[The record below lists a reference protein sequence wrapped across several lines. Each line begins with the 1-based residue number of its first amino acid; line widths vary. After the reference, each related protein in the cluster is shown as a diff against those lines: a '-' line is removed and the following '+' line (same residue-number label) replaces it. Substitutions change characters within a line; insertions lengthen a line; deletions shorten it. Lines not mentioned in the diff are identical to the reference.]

1 MYDDYNDNELIYL
14 IYDFNEEANRILHEK
29 YYKIIKIKVA
39 KYRALAKRIGLDTCD
54 LMQEGLLGF
63 EEAINS
69 YRDNKDMKF
78 SSFANMC
85 IERQILTV
93 VNYHSRKKHTFLND
107 SCSIDAEDEKGRTM
121 LDYSLKSDI
130 DPLMMM
136 EKEEEKNSIYDLMTK
151 DLSKLEKEVFELKL
165 NGLDYREIA
174 RLLNKSYKSIDS
186 ALQRIRVKLKKIL
199 NEMEKNID

>member
-14 IYDFNEEANRILHEK
+14 IYGFNEDANRILHEK

-39 KYRALAKRIGLDTCD
+39 KYRTLAKRMGLDTCD
-54 LMQEGLLGF
+54 LMQEGLLGL

-85 IERQILTV
+85 IERQILSV
-93 VNYHSRKKHTFLND
+93 VNYHSRKKHSFLND

-121 LDYSLKSDI
+121 LDYSLKSDT

>member
-14 IYDFNEEANRILHEK
+14 IYDFNEDANRILHEK

-54 LMQEGLLGF
+54 LMQEGLLGL

-85 IERQILTV
+85 IERQILSV
-93 VNYHSRKKHTFLND
+93 LNYHSRKKHTFLND
-107 SCSIDAEDEKGRTM
+107 SCSIDVEDEKGRTM
-121 LDYSLKSDI
+121 LDYSLRSDI

>member
-54 LMQEGLLGF
+54 LMQEGLLGL

-85 IERQILTV
+85 IERQILSV

-107 SCSIDAEDEKGRTM
+107 SCSIDAEDEKGRAV
-121 LDYSLKSDI
+121 LEYSLKSDI
-130 DPLMMM
+130 DPLVMM

-199 NEMEKNID
+199 NEMEKN

>member
-1 MYDDYNDNELIYL
+1 
-14 IYDFNEEANRILHEK
+14 
-29 YYKIIKIKVA
+29 
-39 KYRALAKRIGLDTCD
+39 
-54 LMQEGLLGF
+54 
-63 EEAINS
+63 
-69 YRDNKDMKF
+69 
-78 SSFANMC
+78 
-85 IERQILTV
+85 
-93 VNYHSRKKHTFLND
+93 
-107 SCSIDAEDEKGRTM
+107 
-121 LDYSLKSDI
+121 
-130 DPLMMM
+130 M

>member
-14 IYDFNEEANRILHEK
+14 IYDFNEDANRILHEK

-54 LMQEGLLGF
+54 LMQEGLLGL

-69 YRDNKDMKF
+69 YRDNKEMKF

-85 IERQILTV
+85 IERQILSV
-93 VNYHSRKKHTFLND
+93 LNYHSRKKHTFLND
-107 SCSIDAEDEKGRTM
+107 SCSIDVEDEKGRTM

>member
-14 IYDFNEEANRILHEK
+14 IHDFNEDANRILHEK

-54 LMQEGLLGF
+54 LMQEGLLGL

-85 IERQILTV
+85 IERQILSV
-93 VNYHSRKKHTFLND
+93 LNYHSRKKHTFLND
-107 SCSIDAEDEKGRTM
+107 SCSIDVEDEKGRTM

>member
-14 IYDFNEEANRILHEK
+14 IYDFNEDANRILHEK

-39 KYRALAKRIGLDTCD
+39 KYRALAKRKGLDTCD
-54 LMQEGLLGF
+54 LMQEGLLGL

-85 IERQILTV
+85 IERILSV

-121 LDYSLKSDI
+121 LDYSLKSDT

>member
-14 IYDFNEEANRILHEK
+14 IYDFNEDANRILHEK

-54 LMQEGLLGF
+54 LMQEGLLGL

-85 IERQILTV
+85 IERQILSV
-93 VNYHSRKKHTFLND
+93 LNYHSRKKHTFLND
-107 SCSIDAEDEKGRTM
+107 SCSIDVEDEKGRTM

-186 ALQRIRVKLKKIL
+186 DLQRIRVKLKKIL
-199 NEMEKNID
+199 NEMGKNID

>member
-14 IYDFNEEANRILHEK
+14 IYDFNEDANRILHEK

-54 LMQEGLLGF
+54 LMQEGLLGL

-85 IERQILTV
+85 IERQILSV
-93 VNYHSRKKHTFLND
+93 LNYHSRKKHTFLND
-107 SCSIDAEDEKGRTM
+107 SCSIDVEDEKGRTM

-174 RLLNKSYKSIDS
+174 RILNKSY
-186 ALQRIRVKLKKIL
+186 
-199 NEMEKNID
+199 

>member
-1 MYDDYNDNELIYL
+1 MSDDYNDNELIYL
-14 IYDFNEEANRILHEK
+14 IYDFNEDANRILHEK

-54 LMQEGLLGF
+54 LMQEGLLGL

-85 IERQILTV
+85 IERQILSV
-93 VNYHSRKKHTFLND
+93 LNYHSRKKHTFLND
-107 SCSIDAEDEKGRTM
+107 SCSIDVEDEKGRTM

>member
-14 IYDFNEEANRILHEK
+14 IYDFNEDANRILHEK

-39 KYRALAKRIGLDTCD
+39 KYRTLAKRMGLDTCD
-54 LMQEGLLGF
+54 LMQEGLLGL

-85 IERQILTV
+85 IERQILSV

-121 LDYSLKSDI
+121 LDYSLKSDT

>member
-14 IYDFNEEANRILHEK
+14 IYDFNEDANRILHEK

-54 LMQEGLLGF
+54 LMQEGLLGL

-85 IERQILTV
+85 IERQILSV

-121 LDYSLKSDI
+121 LDYSLKSDT

>member
-14 IYDFNEEANRILHEK
+14 IYDFNEDANRILHEK

-39 KYRALAKRIGLDTCD
+39 KYRVLAKRIGLDTCD
-54 LMQEGLLGF
+54 LMQEGLLGL

-85 IERQILTV
+85 IERQILSV
-93 VNYHSRKKHTFLND
+93 LNYHSRKKHTFLND
-107 SCSIDAEDEKGRTM
+107 SCSIDVEDEKGRTM

>member
-14 IYDFNEEANRILHEK
+14 IYDFNEDANRILHEK

-39 KYRALAKRIGLDTCD
+39 KYRVLDKRIGLDTCD
-54 LMQEGLLGF
+54 LMQEGLLGL

-85 IERQILTV
+85 IERQILSV
-93 VNYHSRKKHTFLND
+93 LNYHSRKKHTFLND
-107 SCSIDAEDEKGRTM
+107 SCSIDVEDEKGRTM
-121 LDYSLKSDI
+121 LDYSLRSDI

>member
-14 IYDFNEEANRILHEK
+14 IYDFNEDANRILHEK

-54 LMQEGLLGF
+54 LMQEGLLGL

-85 IERQILTV
+85 IERQILSV
-93 VNYHSRKKHTFLND
+93 LNYHSRKKHTFLND
-107 SCSIDAEDEKGRTM
+107 SCSIDVEDEKGRTM

-136 EKEEEKNSIYDLMTK
+136 EKEEEKNSIYDLMTI
-151 DLSKLEKEVFELKL
+151 DLSKIEKEVFELKL

>member
-54 LMQEGLLGF
+54 LMQEGLLGL

-85 IERQILTV
+85 IERQILSV

-121 LDYSLKSDI
+121 LDYFLKSDI

-186 ALQRIRVKLKKIL
+186 ALQRIRFKLKKIL

>member
-14 IYDFNEEANRILHEK
+14 IYDFNEDANRILHEK

-54 LMQEGLLGF
+54 LMQEGLLGL

-85 IERQILTV
+85 IERQILSV
-93 VNYHSRKKHTFLND
+93 LNYHSRKKHTFLND

-199 NEMEKNID
+199 NEMEK

>member
-14 IYDFNEEANRILHEK
+14 IYDFNEDANRILHEK

-39 KYRALAKRIGLDTCD
+39 KYRVLAKRIGLDTCD
-54 LMQEGLLGF
+54 LMQEGLLGL

-85 IERQILTV
+85 IERQILSV
-93 VNYHSRKKHTFLND
+93 LNYHSRKKHTFLND
-107 SCSIDAEDEKGRTM
+107 SCSIDVEDEKGRTM

-199 NEMEKNID
+199 NKMGKNID

>member
-14 IYDFNEEANRILHEK
+14 IYDFNGDANRILHEK

-54 LMQEGLLGF
+54 LMQEGLLGL

-85 IERQILTV
+85 IERQILSV
-93 VNYHSRKKHTFLND
+93 LNYHSRKKHTFLND
-107 SCSIDAEDEKGRTM
+107 SCSIDVEDEKGRTM

>member
-14 IYDFNEEANRILHEK
+14 IYDYNEEANRILHEK

-54 LMQEGLLGF
+54 LMQEGLLGL

-85 IERQILTV
+85 IERQILSV

>member
-54 LMQEGLLGF
+54 LMQEGLLGL

-69 YRDNKDMKF
+69 YKDNKDMKF

-85 IERQILTV
+85 IERQILSV

-107 SCSIDAEDEKGRTM
+107 SCSIDAEDEKGRAM
-121 LDYSLKSDI
+121 LEYSLKSDI
-130 DPLMMM
+130 DPLVMM
-136 EKEEEKNSIYDLMTK
+136 EKEEEKNSIYNLMTK
-151 DLSKLEKEVFELKL
+151 DLSKLEKEVFKLKL

-199 NEMEKNID
+199 NEMEKN

>member
-54 LMQEGLLGF
+54 LMQEGLLGL

-69 YRDNKDMKF
+69 YKDNKDMKF

-85 IERQILTV
+85 IERQILSV

-107 SCSIDAEDEKGRTM
+107 SCSIDAEDEKGRAM
-121 LDYSLKSDI
+121 LEYSLKSDT
-130 DPLMMM
+130 DPLVMI

-151 DLSKLEKEVFELKL
+151 DLSKLEKEVFKLKL

-199 NEMEKNID
+199 NEMEKN

>member
-14 IYDFNEEANRILHEK
+14 IYDFNEDANRILHEK

-54 LMQEGLLGF
+54 LMQEGLLGL

-85 IERQILTV
+85 IERQILSV
-93 VNYHSRKKHTFLND
+93 LNYHSRKKHTFLND
-107 SCSIDAEDEKGRTM
+107 SCSIDVEDEKGRTM

-136 EKEEEKNSIYDLMTK
+136 DKEEEKNSIYDLMTK

>member
-14 IYDFNEEANRILHEK
+14 IYDFNEDANRILHEK

-54 LMQEGLLGF
+54 LMQEGLLGL

-85 IERQILTV
+85 IERQILSV
-93 VNYHSRKKHTFLND
+93 LNYHSRKKHTFLND

-186 ALQRIRVKLKKIL
+186 ALQRIRVKLRKIL
-199 NEMEKNID
+199 NEMEK

>member
-14 IYDFNEEANRILHEK
+14 IYDFNEDANRILHEK

-54 LMQEGLLGF
+54 LMQEGLLGL

-85 IERQILTV
+85 IERQILSV
-93 VNYHSRKKHTFLND
+93 LNYHSRKKHTFLND
-107 SCSIDAEDEKGRTM
+107 SCSIDVEDEKGRTM

-174 RLLNKSYKSIDS
+174 RLLNKRYKSS
-186 ALQRIRVKLKKIL
+186 ERALQRNRVKLKKIL

>member
-14 IYDFNEEANRILHEK
+14 IYDFNEDANRILHEK

-54 LMQEGLLGF
+54 LIQEGLLGL

-85 IERQILTV
+85 IERQILSV

-121 LDYSLKSDI
+121 LEYSLKSDI
-130 DPLMMM
+130 DPLVMM

-199 NEMEKNID
+199 NEMEKN

>member
-54 LMQEGLLGF
+54 LMQEGLLGL

-85 IERQILTV
+85 IERQILSV

-199 NEMEKNID
+199 NVMEKNID

>member
-14 IYDFNEEANRILHEK
+14 IYDYNEEANRILHEK

-39 KYRALAKRIGLDTCD
+39 KYRALAKRMGLDTCD
-54 LMQEGLLGF
+54 LMQEGLLGL

-85 IERQILTV
+85 IERQILSV

-121 LDYSLKSDI
+121 LDYSLKSDT

>member
-14 IYDFNEEANRILHEK
+14 IYDFNEDANRILHEK

-39 KYRALAKRIGLDTCD
+39 KYRALAKRMGLDTFD
-54 LMQEGLLGF
+54 LMQEGLLGL

-85 IERQILTV
+85 IERQILSV

-121 LDYSLKSDI
+121 LDYSLKSDT

>member
-14 IYDFNEEANRILHEK
+14 IYDFNEDANRILHEK

-39 KYRALAKRIGLDTCD
+39 KYRSLAKRMGLDTCD
-54 LMQEGLLGF
+54 LMQEGLLGL

-85 IERQILTV
+85 IERQILSV

>member
-14 IYDFNEEANRILHEK
+14 IYDFNEDANRILHEK

-54 LMQEGLLGF
+54 LMQEGLLGL

-85 IERQILTV
+85 IERQILSV
-93 VNYHSRKKHTFLND
+93 LNYHSRKKHTFSND
-107 SCSIDAEDEKGRTM
+107 SCSIDVEDEKGRTM

>member
-14 IYDFNEEANRILHEK
+14 IYDFNEDANRILHEK

-39 KYRALAKRIGLDTCD
+39 KYRSLAKRMGLDTCD
-54 LMQEGLLGF
+54 LMQEGLLGL

-85 IERQILTV
+85 IERQILSV

-121 LDYSLKSDI
+121 LDYSLKSDT

>member
-14 IYDFNEEANRILHEK
+14 IYDFNEDANRILHEK

-39 KYRALAKRIGLDTCD
+39 KYRTLAKRMGLDTCD
-54 LMQEGLLGF
+54 LMQEGLLGL

-85 IERQILTV
+85 IERQILSV
-93 VNYHSRKKHTFLND
+93 VNYHSRKKHSFLND

-121 LDYSLKSDI
+121 LDYSLKSDT

-199 NEMEKNID
+199 NEIEKNID

>member
-14 IYDFNEEANRILHEK
+14 IYDFNEDANRILHEK

-39 KYRALAKRIGLDTCD
+39 KYRALAKRMGLDTCD
-54 LMQEGLLGF
+54 LMQEGLLGL

-85 IERQILTV
+85 IERQILSV

-121 LDYSLKSDI
+121 LDYSLKTDT

>member
-14 IYDFNEEANRILHEK
+14 IYDFNEDANRILHEK

-39 KYRALAKRIGLDTCD
+39 KYRVLAKRIGLDTCD
-54 LMQEGLLGF
+54 LMQEGLLGL

-85 IERQILTV
+85 IERQILSV
-93 VNYHSRKKHTFLND
+93 LNYHSRKKHTFLND
-107 SCSIDAEDEKGRTM
+107 SCSIDVEDEKGRTM

-130 DPLMMM
+130 DPLVMM